1 MSNENI
7 KDQLFADALKQLS
20 TMNIEKPDYFEAV
33 HKMIDQGIANELYK
47 LKHDEK
53 LDVKINKIRINNQP
67 HLKIDINRIKKESN

>member
-1 MSNENI
+1 
-7 KDQLFADALKQLS
+7 
-20 TMNIEKPDYFEAV
+20 MNIGKPDYFEAV
-33 HKMIDQGIANELYK
+33 HKMIDQGIANELDK